1 MHKWIM
7 DHVYIVRMEWNSTEK
22 FNSLGVGVEALK
34 QEILEDFLGTVHAM
48 LFKQVWQ
55 IF

>member
-7 DHVYIVRMEWNSTEK
+7 NHVYIVRME
-22 FNSLGVGVEALK
+22 FNREIQQFRCRVEALK